1 MVEDLLVDIF
11 LVPGFMLDKHLWS
24 DLRSGLSKIG
34 CVFDV
39 DTTLDTSID
48 AIAERAVSTMREQA
62 IVIGFSMGG
71 YIARAMAYLAP
82 EKVAALALIATSS
95 KGDISSRTIRK
106 VEAGEAATFRCLSRR
121 VIAASVHPEHRTDTL
136 IDRVQRMSDLLG
148 RDVLSRQLQIE
159 RFDDTHRLGEIR
171 CPTAVIAARQDAVR
185 SLVESEILYKGI
197 CGASLKIIEHC
208 GHLIP
213 LEQPDA
219 LLHALSSL
227 CDRV

>member
-1 MVEDLLVDIF
+1 MDIF
-11 LVPGFMLDKHLWS
+11 LVPGFMLDRHLWS
-24 DLRSGLSKIG
+24 GLRNGLSKVG

-39 DTTLDTSID
+39 DTTLDTSIE
-48 AIAERAVSTMREQA
+48 AIAERAVSAMREQT

-106 VEAGEAATFRCLSRR
+106 VEAGEAVTFRSLSRS
-121 VIAASVHPEHRTDTL
+121 VIASSVHPNHRTGTL
-136 IDRVQRMSDLLG
+136 IDRVQRMSELLG
-148 RDVLSRQLQIE
+148 RDVLYRQLQIE
-159 RFDDTHRLGEIR
+159 RFDDTQRLGEIR

-185 SLVESEILYKGI
+185 SLAESEILYKGI
-197 CGASLKIIEHC
+197 SGASLEIIEHC

-219 LLHALSSL
+219 LLRALLSL